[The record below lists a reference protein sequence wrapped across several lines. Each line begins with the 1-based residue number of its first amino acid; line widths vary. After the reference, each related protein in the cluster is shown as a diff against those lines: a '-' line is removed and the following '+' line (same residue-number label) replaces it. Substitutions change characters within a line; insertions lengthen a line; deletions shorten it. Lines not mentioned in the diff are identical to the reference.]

1 MNNIGSLVR
10 SFAKVGLNE
19 TRKRKPSFIGFK
31 KNRGAA
37 STRSIVVA
45 ARKKTKAEAR
55 AEIERKEEELR
66 AIRKAKL
73 KATRKAKDA
82 ELEAT
87 RKAKAAE
94 LKAAR
99 NANVAKL
106 KATRNAETA
115 ELKKLEEKETH
126 AQANLNSLMKAFDK
140 INFAK

>member
-1 MNNIGSLVR
+1 MNNIGSLVK
-10 SFAKVGLNE
+10 SFAKVGLNK
-19 TRKRKPSFIGFK
+19 TRKSFIGFK

-37 STRSIVVA
+37 STRRIVVA
-45 ARKKTKAEAR
+45 ARMKSKAEAK
-55 AEIERKEEELR
+55 AEIERKEEELK

-73 KATRKAKDA
+73 K
-82 ELEAT
+82 AT

-99 NANVAKL
+99 NANAAKL
-106 KATRNAETA
+106 KAARNAEAA

>member
-1 MNNIGSLVR
+1 MNNIGSLVK
-10 SFAKVGLNE
+10 SLAKVGLNE

-37 STRSIVVA
+37 STRRHVVA
-45 ARKKTKAEAR
+45 ARMKSKAEAK

-66 AIRKAKL
+66 AIKLAKL
-73 KATRKAKDA
+73 K
-82 ELEAT
+82 AT

-99 NANVAKL
+99 NANAAKL
-106 KATRNAETA
+106 KATRNAEAA
-115 ELKKLEEKETH
+115 ELKKLEEKEKH
-126 AQANLNSLMKAFDK
+126 AQANLNSLMNAFGK